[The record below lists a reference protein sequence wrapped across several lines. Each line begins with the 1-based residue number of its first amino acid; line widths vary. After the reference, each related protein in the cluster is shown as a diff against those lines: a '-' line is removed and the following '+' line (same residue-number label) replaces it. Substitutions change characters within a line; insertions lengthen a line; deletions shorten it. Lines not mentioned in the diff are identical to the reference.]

1 MAMKTKMKGCMVVA
15 YLDVTS
21 IGQMVIGI

>member
-1 MAMKTKMKGCMVVA
+1 MKTKMKGCMVVA

-21 IGQMVIGI
+21 IGQIVTGI